1 MHSYITREKGR
12 TVLNKKTHTH
22 TQIYTKENT
31 HTWMKKKRNKLKH
44 SVYFK
49 LLTFEI

>member
-12 TVLNKKTHTH
+12 TVLNKHTH

>member
-22 TQIYTKENT
+22 THKYIQKKIHT
-31 HTWMKKKRNKLKH
+31 HEWKKNG
-44 SVYFK
+44 
-49 LLTFEI
+49 IN